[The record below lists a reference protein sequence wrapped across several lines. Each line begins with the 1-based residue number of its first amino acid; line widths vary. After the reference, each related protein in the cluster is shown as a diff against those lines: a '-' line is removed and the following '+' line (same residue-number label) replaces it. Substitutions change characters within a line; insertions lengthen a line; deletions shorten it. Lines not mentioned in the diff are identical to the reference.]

1 MNGSACKCG
10 LTDQFCTLWWNQ
22 RPVKFTGS
30 QQHHFGIA
38 FDPVRQLTFDNVNTQ
53 LGRIIKRAGLK
64 VWPKRW
70 QNLRATRATELERI
84 FPSHVVTG
92 WCGHTER
99 IAEPHY
105 WMTTESDFAR
115 ASTLKSDAHMM
126 QHGAEGR
133 SLGRKPPR
141 APKKKA
147 RKNRALRSIALLC
160 EILHWR
166 IGDLNPN
173 PLHEVK
179 HWQNQIRT
187 SLLVHIWCIP
197 G

>member
-1 MNGSACKCG
+1 MPYLS
-10 LTDQFCTLWWNQ
+10 W
-22 RPVKFTGS
+22 
-30 QQHHFGIA
+30 I
-38 FDPVRQLTFDNVNTQ
+38 
-53 LGRIIKRAGLK
+53 AGLK

-99 IAEPHY
+99 IAEQHY

-126 QHGAEGR
+126 QHGAEG
-133 SLGRKPPR
+133 SGTGSQATQGTKEESPEKPGSAKPCTVVRKTPMEDRGLEPGNEN
-141 APKKKA
+141 AGSHEEQA
-147 RKNRALRSIALLC
+147 DSDAHMMHWAELRRQIERC
-160 EILHWR
+160 P
-166 IGDLNPN
+166 DLPA
-173 PLHEVK
+173 EVK
-179 HWQNQIRT
+179 RRLIMEREAAAA
-187 SLLVHIWCIP
+187 